1 MWLCCLYTVGQVVHT
16 LAEGRPVQGVTSLAD
31 KIYVLR
37 DGERHQV
44 EVYDVNTYRLQ
55 RRLTV
60 PNSSGFADMTSCEH
74 RRCIYISDDSSPY
87 IHKLNKHG
95 ATTRWDVY
103 DQPWGLSVNS
113 AHHLIATCPP
123 VCKIKEFNTNGKIIR
138 EIQLPDHVVNPWH
151 AIQLSTGHFVVC
163 YGGEGDLV
171 HNVCMVSA
179 DGRHIVHSHRGIPG
193 SVAHHYDA
201 PAYLALNDNECV
213 FVADAINRQVMF
225 LSPQLNFVNQ
235 FVSRNELKGHPLSL
249 SFDVHRQRLYV
260 ADNEWEEESLEYLAG
275 RVVVLDV
282 CTRL

>member
-123 VCKIKEFNTNGKIIR
+123 VCKIKEFNTHGNIIR
-138 EIQLPDHVVNPWH
+138 EIKLPDHVISPRH
-151 AIQLSTGHFVVC
+151 AIQSRTGHFVVC
-163 YGGEGDLV
+163 YGGEDDLV
-171 HNVCMVSA
+171 HSVCMVTA

-193 SVAHHYDA
+193 SVAHRYDA
-201 PAYLALNDNECV
+201 PACTWRLMTMSAYLLQTPSTAE
-213 FVADAINRQVMF
+213 
-225 LSPQLNFVNQ
+225 
-235 FVSRNELKGHPLSL
+235 
-249 SFDVHRQRLYV
+249 
-260 ADNEWEEESLEYLAG
+260 
-275 RVVVLDV
+275 
-282 CTRL
+282 